1 MDYNHSLL
9 IVGQAERSILCVS
22 GYTIGDNILVKV
34 LIPVINFQLIMKHVL
49 KK

>member
-34 LIPVINFQLIMKHVL
+34 LIPVIRRGVWGLENI
-49 KK
+49 